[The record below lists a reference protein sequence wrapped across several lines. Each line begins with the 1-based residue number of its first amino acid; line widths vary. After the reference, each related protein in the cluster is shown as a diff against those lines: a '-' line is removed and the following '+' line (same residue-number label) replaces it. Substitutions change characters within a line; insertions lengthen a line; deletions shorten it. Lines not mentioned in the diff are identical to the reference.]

1 MKDSFFSFYSGQNI
15 ASFHPELDVRQ
26 FLLPNSERKTA
37 SFLQRWTKISFFS
50 PTPDKRQFLFI
61 QSWMKDSFLSS
72 YSGQK
77 TASFIQSW
85 MKDSFYLSNSG
96 QKTVSFHSELDERLF
111 FFALLVWKKFLEPMI
126 YVFVFGQSFLSEYFS
141 INEFS

>member
-1 MKDSFFSFYSGQNI
+1 MKDSFFSSYSGQNI

-37 SFLQRWTKISFFS
+37 SFLQRWTKVSFFS
-50 PTPDKRQFLFI
+50 
-61 QSWMKDSFLSS
+61 
-72 YSGQK
+72 
-77 TASFIQSW
+77 
-85 MKDSFYLSNSG
+85 SNSW
-96 QKTVSFHSELDERLF
+96 QKTVSFHPELDERQFPFVLLWTKDSSVYPKLDERQFLF
-111 FFALLVWKKFLEPMI
+111 VQFWTKDSFVLFRVGRKAVFFALLVWKKFLEPMI